1 MLQTQSP
8 QSRIVAVG
16 LFGAISIVLGI
27 VENFIPLPVPG
38 LRLGL
43 ANLGVMMMLYIGGL
57 VPAMMVMILKV
68 TLVPLLSGNIF
79 FRLSLS
85 VPSGVMAFIAM
96 AVFALILRKYSSAV
110 SVGVAGAVFH
120 MITQLYVIDK
130 LYIKGIFS
138 TAIVGWFLLAA
149 VVTGILTGIITQL
162 SVERIKSAVRAF
174 G

>member
-1 MLQTQSP
+1 MLQTQLS
-8 QSRIVAVG
+8 QSKIVAVG
-16 LFGAISIVLGI
+16 LFGAISIVLGV

-38 LRLGL
+38 VRLGL
-43 ANLGVMMMLYIGGL
+43 ANIGVMMMLYMGGII
-57 VPAMMVMILKV
+57 PALMVMILKI

-96 AVFALILRKYSSAV
+96 AVFVFALQRYSSAI
-110 SVGVAGAVFH
+110 SVGVSGAVMH
-120 MITQLYVIDK
+120 MITQLFVIDK

-149 VVTGILTGIITQL
+149 IVTGILTGIITHLAVQ
-162 SVERIKSAVRAF
+162 RIRTAVQAF
-174 G
+174 